1 LLVRGWRSDLPG
13 GRIAIGCLLAGIAGE
28 FRSTLEPEGHT
39 LFAETLRKVVDNV
52 DGGIAAVVMGLD
64 GIPVD
69 SYVRHADKVDVN
81 TVGMEFS
88 FILTQVK
95 KAGESLQVGGL
106 EELVVKAQRL
116 VLVCRMISP
125 QYFVGVVVAPEGNFG
140 KARFLARMATPAL
153 VAQL

>member
-1 LLVRGWRSDLPG
+1 
-13 GRIAIGCLLAGIAGE
+13 
-28 FRSTLEPEGHT
+28 

-52 DGGIAAVVMGLD
+52 DGALAAVIMGLD

-69 SYVRHADKVDVN
+69 SYVRNDRVDVT

-88 FILTQVK
+88 FIIGQIK
-95 KAGESLQVGGL
+95 KAGDSLQVGGL
-106 EELVVKAQRL
+106 EELSVKAQRL
-116 VLVCRMISP
+116 VLVCRMVSP
-125 QYFVGVVVAPEGNFG
+125 QYFVAIAMAPEGNFG

>member
-1 LLVRGWRSDLPG
+1 M
-13 GRIAIGCLLAGIAGE
+13 
-28 FRSTLEPEGHT
+28 
-39 LFAETLRKVVDNV
+39 FAEALRKIVDHI

-69 SYVRHADKVDVN
+69 SYVRQHNKLDVS

-88 FILTQVK
+88 FILGQVK

-106 EELVVKAQRL
+106 EELSVKAQRL

-125 QYFVGVVVAPEGNFG
+125 QYFVAVVLSPEGNFG
-140 KARFLARMATPAL
+140 KARFLARMAQPTLQAAL
-153 VAQL
+153 

>member
-1 LLVRGWRSDLPG
+1 
-13 GRIAIGCLLAGIAGE
+13 
-28 FRSTLEPEGHT
+28 

-69 SYVRHADKVDVN
+69 SYVRQADRVDVN

-88 FILTQVK
+88 FILGQVK

-106 EELVVKAQRL
+106 EELVVRAQRL
-116 VLVCRMISP
+116 VLICRMISP
-125 QYFVGVVVAPEGNFG
+125 QYFVGVVIAPEGNFG

>member
-1 LLVRGWRSDLPG
+1 
-13 GRIAIGCLLAGIAGE
+13 
-28 FRSTLEPEGHT
+28 

-116 VLVCRMISP
+116 VLICRMISP